1 MKLIK
6 EYIVTFTATVQA
18 ETEEQAEVLAFEKVE
33 MDDCSTD
40 IEEV

>member
-1 MKLIK
+1 MK
-6 EYIVTFTATVQA
+6 EYIVTFRATVHASSKEEA
-18 ETEEQAEVLAFEKVE
+18 ETKAFEKVE